1 MTTIDSQHARQWMRR
16 WDAQQ
21 EHYIADREE
30 RFDVVGDVVEQVTRG
45 QEAPVIVDLGCGPGS
60 MSGRLANRLPGAE
73 LIGVDADPLLLA
85 LGRVHYT
92 DRVRFVDADLADPTW
107 PELAGLPE
115 RVDAA
120 VSSTA
125 LHWLEPAQLAELYAQ
140 LASYLRPGG
149 VFVNADHLRLGGAAV
164 EALAMRVRDGRAER
178 VGVTGNEEWG
188 EWWEAVLA
196 DDELAPLV
204 RQRSQR
210 AIQHGGSE
218 NEFAAQDHAELL
230 RKAGFGEVGA
240 VWQSGDDHVL
250 VAVR

>member
-1 MTTIDSQHARQWMRR
+1 MTTIDSQHASQWMRR
-16 WDAQQ
+16 WDTQQ
-21 EHYIADREE
+21 ERYIADREE
-30 RFDVVGDVVEQVTRG
+30 RFTVVGDVVAQVTHG
-45 QEAPVIVDLGCGPGS
+45 QDAPVIVDLGCGPGS
-60 MSGRLANRLPGAE
+60 MSGRLARRIPGSR

-85 LGRVHYT
+85 LGKAHYT
-92 DRVRFVDADLADPTW
+92 DHVRFVDTDLADPAW

-125 LHWLEPAQLAELYAQ
+125 LHWLEPDALAELYSQ
-140 LASYLRPGG
+140 LAARVRPGG
-149 VFVNADHLRLGGAAV
+149 VFVNADHLRLGGGAV
-164 EALAMRVRDGRAER
+164 EELALRVRGERAER
-178 VGVTGNEEWG
+178 AGVTGNEEWR
-188 EWWEAVLA
+188 EWWDAVLA

-204 RQRSQR
+204 QQRSQR

-218 NEFAAQDHAELL
+218 NEFSVQDHAELL
-230 RKAGFGEVGA
+230 RKAGFSEVGT